1 MMKCVQKMGNALLLP
16 VCIWKSATPRDRRKK
31 IKSSGARGVIRP
43 NAGSVQAVI
52 GQNAQFVAAAFKNF
66 TDNGGASC
74 GFFAEKTTRT

>member
-52 GQNAQFVAAAFKNF
+52 GQNVSSWRTRSKNF
-66 TDNGGASC
+66 TGNGGASC